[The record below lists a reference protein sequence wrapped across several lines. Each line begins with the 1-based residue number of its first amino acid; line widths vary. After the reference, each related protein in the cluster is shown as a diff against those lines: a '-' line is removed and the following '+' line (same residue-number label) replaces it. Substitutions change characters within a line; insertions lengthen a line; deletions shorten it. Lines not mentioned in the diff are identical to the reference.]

1 VSTVWLQQVLRP
13 DAGGKKELEIT
24 GSSLGDVVTS
34 LVEQYPSL
42 RGKLLTD
49 DGEINRFVNVYV
61 NGEDVRY
68 LAGLATPVSERDVI
82 RLVPAMAGG

>member
-13 DAGGKKELEIT
+13 DAGGNKEIELP
-24 GSSLGDVVTS
+24 GASLGEVVTA

-68 LAGLATPVSERDVI
+68 LQGLGTPVAERDVI